1 MRKLPLPARLT
12 LIVALS
18 IFAIEVAIMALVPF
32 GAIESRWVVVFL
44 DSGILITALIPV
56 LYAFILR
63 PLASEIAARAAAE
76 SRLKEANAGL
86 ESRVAGRTRE
96 LEVALQAS
104 ESAARAKSQFLAC
117 VSHELRTPLN
127 AVIGMTQLLLDTPL
141 SAQQAEFARMSHTG
155 GTALLTLIN
164 DILDFSKLEAG
175 KLDLTSSDF
184 DLLLVLEDCA
194 HLVAAQAHEKG
205 LEIAVSVA
213 ADVPRALRGDD
224 RRLRQVLLNLLNN
237 AVKFTSE
244 GEVVLSAR
252 QMGRAE
258 SPVVIRFEVKDTGI
272 GVPADIQPR
281 LFQAF
286 TQADS
291 STTRRYGGT
300 GLGLAISRWIV
311 ELMGGRIG
319 LESAP
324 GKGSIC
330 WCEIPFERGA
340 GSGADAQTRAVAGL
354 SGLGIL
360 VVDDNAA
367 SRGILQ
373 RRLDAWGLRCR
384 CEADGPRAVA
394 ELKRAAASGQP
405 YGLVLID
412 ARMPGMDGLELAR
425 AIREDGEL
433 SFARVIMM
441 TSMGAGAPPRD
452 ALGAGTEPCLIKP
465 VRQAQL
471 LDAIMNAGSK
481 REPAPSKAAAGAPPA
496 PVRRGRI
503 LLAEDNDINRVLAWH
518 MLAKLGYEADIVAN
532 GGEALRAAQSADY
545 AVILMDVHMPE
556 MDGFEATAA
565 IRGLGGRFKEIPII
579 AVTADAM
586 SGDHE
591 KCVKAGM
598 NDYLSKPLSIEALDK
613 TLARW
618 LR

>member
-1 MRKLPLPARLT
+1 MPLPVRLT
-12 LIVALS
+12 VIVALA
-18 IFAIEVAIMALVPF
+18 IFAIEMAIMALFPF
-32 GAIESRWVVVFL
+32 TALESRWGVMLL
-44 DSGILITALIPV
+44 DSGVLITTLIPV

-63 PLASEIAARAAAE
+63 PLASEIAAREAAE
-76 SRLKEANAGL
+76 SRLREVNAGL
-86 ESRVAGRTRE
+86 ESRVAERTRE
-96 LEVALQAS
+96 LEAALEAS

-141 SAQQAEFARMSHTG
+141 SAQQTEFARMSHTG

-175 KLDLTSSDF
+175 KLDLTSADF
-184 DLLLVLEDCA
+184 DLLLALEDCA

-213 ADVPRALRGDD
+213 VDVPRALRGDD
-224 RRLRQVLLNLLNN
+224 RRLRQILLNLLNN

-272 GVPADIQPR
+272 GVPPDIQPR

-286 TQADS
+286 TQGDS

-330 WCEIPFERGA
+330 WCEIPFERG
-340 GSGADAQTRAVAGL
+340 GSAEAQTRAGAGL
-354 SGLGIL
+354 SALSIL
-360 VVDDNAA
+360 VVDDNAV

-373 RRLDAWGLRCR
+373 RRLDAWGMRCR
-384 CEADGPRAVA
+384 CEADGPRAIA
-394 ELKRAAASGQP
+394 ELKRAAAAGQP

-425 AIREDGEL
+425 AIRADGAL
-433 SFARVIMM
+433 SSARLIMM
-441 TSMGAGAPPRD
+441 TSMGVAAPPQD
-452 ALGAGTEPCLIKP
+452 ALGAGAESCLIKP
-465 VRQAQL
+465 VRQAPL
-471 LDAIMNAGSK
+471 LDAIVNAVSK
-481 REPAPSKAAAGAPPA
+481 SAPIPFKAAAGAPPA
-496 PVRRGRI
+496 PARRGRI

-532 GGEALRAAQSADY
+532 GSEAIRAAQSADY

-556 MDGFEATAA
+556 MDGFAATAA
-565 IRGLGGRFKEIPII
+565 IRGLGGRFKAIPII

-598 NDYLSKPLSIEALDK
+598 NDYLSKPFSIEALDK